1 MVKGI
6 QQPSGIG
13 DEGSLIAAAQAAG
26 HAGFEA
32 FEPILTESGLLSIG
46 AEEADVRGAGEAIR
60 ATGLTIPS
68 VYCPLFGR
76 TPLSSED
83 AAVQQR
89 ARELLIA
96 GLDRA
101 AWLGASLFAVPA
113 GRITD
118 PDNCRLQSTGYA
130 DALNALYLMLE
141 WVVPEAEVRGVVVGM
156 ETPNDPFLISPVETR
171 DLVDALATPWLQ
183 VCIDT
188 AAVQRYGFP
197 ADWIE
202 TLGPRIGSIRTR
214 DCRGDQSCPLGEGDV
229 DWPAVAAAIE
239 HVNYTGPVICARTG
253 DPSESLRRLAAVG
266 L

>member
-13 DEGSLIAAAQAAG
+13 DEGSLIAAAQAAR

-46 AEEADVRGAGEAIR
+46 AEEADLRRAGEAIR
-60 ATGLTIPS
+60 TTGLTIRS
-68 VYCPLFGR
+68 VSCPLFDH
-76 TPLSSED
+76 TPLSSEL
-83 AAVQQR
+83 AAVQQH

-101 AWLGASLFAVPA
+101 AWLGSNLLTVQA

-118 PDNCRLQSTGYA
+118 PDNCRRQSTGYA
-130 DALNALYLMLE
+130 DALNALHLMLE
-141 WVVPEAEVRGVVVGM
+141 WIVPEAEVRGVVIGL
-156 ETPNDPFLISPVETR
+156 ETPDDRFLISPVETR

-202 TLGPRIGSIRTR
+202 TLGPRIGSIHAR
-214 DCRGDQSCPLGEGDV
+214 DCRGDQPCPLGEGDM

-239 HVNYTGPVICARTG
+239 HVHYTGPMICAGTD
-253 DPSESLRRLAAVG
+253 DPSESLRRLAAMG
-266 L
+266 F